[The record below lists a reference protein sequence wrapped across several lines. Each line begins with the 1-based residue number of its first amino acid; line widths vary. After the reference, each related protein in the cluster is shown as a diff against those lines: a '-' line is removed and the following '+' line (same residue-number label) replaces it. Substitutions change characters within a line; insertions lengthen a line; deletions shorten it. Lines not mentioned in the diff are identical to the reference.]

1 MKRILLLISILM
13 FLVSCKETYSLFI
26 SEEYLDIEI
35 NIGEE
40 LKLPF
45 EISSNATILSYS
57 SNNEIAIIDEVT
69 VKGISAGECELT
81 IRLDEDASQNYQI
94 KVRVIDQYF
103 INSDI
108 LKYNIKIGSSAKLV
122 YEATIDE
129 DVNIEIEDPSICS
142 IEEGYINA
150 LNEGG
155 TKVKISLKNASD
167 KFIEI
172 LVYVLPLYTEYYRF
186 NTNLFKENSIEI
198 IKKETNK
205 KVVIDETNKE
215 AFINN
220 LELIYY
226 IDSDEDYSNFELL
239 YTINFGENELK
250 VYQNNFFIFNN
261 KKMLIISLDYYDE
274 DIENFDFLDEYQYTE
289 NVDSGWFPWV

>member
-1 MKRILLLISILM
+1 M

>member
-142 IEEGYINA
+142 IEDGYINA

-220 LELIYY
+220 LALIYY
-226 IDSDEDYSNFELL
+226 IDSDEDYSDFELL

>member
-142 IEEGYINA
+142 IEDGYINA

-220 LELIYY
+220 LSLIYY
-226 IDSDEDYSNFELL
+226 IDSDEDYSDFELL